1 MEQRRLGRTGIDV
14 SVICLGTMT
23 FGEQNTEAEGHAQ
36 LDYALD
42 HGVTF
47 IDTAEMY
54 PVPPSGKTYGAT
66 EAIVG
71 NWISA
76 RKNRD
81 KFVLATKVVGA
92 SRKGFE
98 HIRGGQAK
106 LDRKNIHQAIDDSLR
121 RLKTDYV
128 DLYQLHW
135 ADRQTNS
142 SGQFGYVH
150 KDSPDATPIEETLEA
165 LAEIVKAGKVRAVG
179 LSNETPW
186 GMHAFLRA
194 AEQKG
199 LPRVASIQNAY
210 SLLFRP
216 FEIGLS
222 EMAIRE
228 DVGLLAFSPLA
239 MGALSGKYLGG
250 AIPQGS
256 RMDRYFSRYGRYIAP
271 KPMAITEKL
280 VALAKENGLSPTH
293 MALAYVNSRPFV
305 TSNII
310 GSTSIE
316 QLAENIGSADVTLS
330 DELLKGIEAI
340 LNEEPMP
347 VL

>member
-1 MEQRRLGRTGIDV
+1 MEKRRLGRTDIDV

-54 PVPPSGKTYGAT
+54 PVPPNAKTQGRT
-66 EAIVG
+66 EEIIG
-71 NWISA
+71 SWIAA
-76 RKNRD
+76 RRNRD
-81 KFVLATKVVGA
+81 KFVLATKVIGA
-92 SRKGFE
+92 SRSGFE
-98 HIRGGQAK
+98 HIREGKAK
-106 LDRKNIHQAIDDSLR
+106 LDRKNIEAAIDASLR
-121 RLKTDYV
+121 RLNTDYV

-142 SGQFGYVH
+142 AGQFGYVH
-150 KDSPDATPIEETLEA
+150 KDSPNATPIEETLEA
-165 LAEIVKAGKVRAVG
+165 LAGLVKAGKIRAVG
-179 LSNETPW
+179 VSNETPW
-186 GMHAFLRA
+186 GLHAFLRA
-194 AEQKG
+194 AEEKG
-199 LPRVASIQNAY
+199 LPRIASIQNAY

-216 FEIGLS
+216 FEIGLA

-250 AIPQGS
+250 AMPQGS
-256 RMDRYFSRYGRYIAP
+256 RMALFTSRFGRYITP
-271 KPMAITEKL
+271 KPMAVTEKL
-280 VALAKENGLSPTH
+280 VALAKEHGLSPTQ
-293 MALAYVNSRPFV
+293 MALAYVNGRPFV

-310 GSTSIE
+310 GATNVE
-316 QLAENIGSADVTLS
+316 QLAENIGSADITLS
-330 DELLKGIEAI
+330 SEVLDGIDTI
-340 LNEEPMP
+340 LREEPMP
-347 VL
+347 IL

>member
-1 MEQRRLGRTGIDV
+1 MEKRRLGRTDIDV

-54 PVPPSGKTYGAT
+54 PVPPSAKTYGRT
-66 EAIVG
+66 EEIVG

-76 RKNRD
+76 RRNRD
-81 KFVLATKVVGA
+81 KFVLATKVIGA
-92 SRKGFE
+92 SRSGFE
-98 HIRGGQAK
+98 HIREGKAK
-106 LDRKNIHQAIDDSLR
+106 LDRKNIEAAIDASLR
-121 RLKTDYV
+121 RLNTDYV

-142 SGQFGYVH
+142 AGQFGYVH
-150 KDSPDATPIEETLEA
+150 KESPDATPIEETLEA
-165 LAEIVKAGKVRAVG
+165 LAGLVKAGKIRAVG
-179 LSNETPW
+179 VSNETPW
-186 GMHAFLRA
+186 GLHAFLRA
-194 AEQKG
+194 AEEKG
-199 LPRVASIQNAY
+199 LPRIASIQNAY

-216 FEIGLS
+216 FEVGLA

-250 AIPQGS
+250 TVPQGT
-256 RMDRYFSRYGRYIAP
+256 RMALYPTRYGRYIAE
-271 KPMAITEKL
+271 KPMAVTGKL
-280 VALAKENGLSPTH
+280 VALAKEHGLSPTQ

-305 TSNII
+305 TANII
-310 GSTSIE
+310 GASTVE
-316 QLAENIGSADVTLS
+316 QVAENIGSADITLS
-330 DELLKGIEAI
+330 TEILEGIAAI
-340 LNEEPMP
+340 LQQEPMP